1 MNWIIAS
8 LLMFLSSVA
17 LYLGVRKSN
26 TLKTPQQL
34 NNLAMFLIPLLVYL
48 VLTVKTPTSFA
59 LKPFEYLLIL
69 IQGIFF
75 SYLGNTFS
83 LKGIEYS
90 PNPGYSLIISKSY
103 VVFTAIASVFIFSAP
118 LTIKS
123 AIAIALIVLFSA
135 LITIEKNK
143 NRTTS
148 NKSWLPYTIGAFFC
162 WGFLALSSKY
172 LLNMGVPILTRLIL
186 SMVVV
191 TVIIFGEIIFKKIAW
206 KKVSKEQL
214 ITLLLIGIF
223 GSSFNYYMQ
232 VAFNLAPNVG
242 FVNATNAASISLLT
256 LMSAFFFNDELTV
269 KKTIGIFGVTAGLL
283 LLFL

>member
-8 LLMFLSSVA
+8 LLMFVSSVA
-17 LYLGVRKSN
+17 LYLCVRKSN

-34 NNLAMFLIPLLVYL
+34 NNLAMFLIPVIVYIA
-48 VLTVKTPTSFA
+48 LTVKTPTSFT

-69 IQGIFF
+69 VQGIFF
-75 SYLGNTFS
+75 SYLGNVFS

-103 VVFTAIASVFIFSAP
+103 VVFTAIASIFLFSAP

-123 AIAIALIVLFSA
+123 GIAIILIVLFSA
-135 LITIEKNK
+135 LITINK
-143 NRTTS
+143 DKSRTTS
-148 NKSWLPYTIGAFFC
+148 NKLWLPYTMGAFFC

-186 SMVVV
+186 SMLVV
-191 TVIIFGEIIFKKIAW
+191 TILIFGEIKLKKINVFQVN
-206 KKVSKEQL
+206 KPQVV
-214 ITLLLIGIF
+214 TLLFMGIF
-223 GSSFNYYMQ
+223 GASFNYFMQ

-242 FVNATNAASISLLT
+242 YVNATNAASISLLT
-256 LMSAFFFNDELTV
+256 LMSALIFKDELTL
-269 KKTIGIFGVTAGLL
+269 KKMIGIFGVTAGLL
-283 LLFL
+283 LLLI